1 MTDDADTPLSLPDQ
15 VDTLADLG
23 DLIAQRVNEMRR
35 MLDLASEALNIKFNE
50 IDRLMLSAGRM
61 IEAIKRTVAEGSDA

>member
-1 MTDDADTPLSLPDQ
+1 MTNDSLSLPDQ

-35 MLDLASEALNIKFNE
+35 MLDVASEALNIKFNE

-61 IEAIKRTVAEGSDA
+61 IEAIKRTVSEGEPDV